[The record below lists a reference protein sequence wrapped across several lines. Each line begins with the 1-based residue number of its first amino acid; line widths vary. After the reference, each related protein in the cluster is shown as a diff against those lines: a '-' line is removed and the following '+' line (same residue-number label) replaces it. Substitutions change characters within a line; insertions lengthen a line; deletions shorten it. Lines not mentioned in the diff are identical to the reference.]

1 MKARFQGT
9 MGGKISMCMFNDMD
23 IDCSKECPEKIRKI
37 CDSGFSEEIENII
50 SLAVN
55 KSRQKTLE
63 EINEILDMWNPYEK
77 IQPIPYSGDTDEH
90 VDLRR
95 SGAETIK
102 DYIMDEIK
110 YKMQDEEKRINE
122 LNKTFV

>member
-1 MKARFQGT
+1 MKARFHVT
-9 MGGKISMCMFNDMD
+9 MGGEISMCMFNDMD

-50 SLAVN
+50 SLAVSTGR
-55 KSRQKTLE
+55 KKTLE
-63 EINEILDMWNPYEK
+63 EINVILGEWNPYK
-77 IQPIPYSGDTDEH
+77 QIQQIPYSGDTDEH

-102 DYIMDEIK
+102 DDVMDEIK
-110 YKMQDEEKRINE
+110 YRIQKEEKRIDE
-122 LNKTFV
+122 LSKK